1 MPRLYFLTFYFLI
14 LALSA
19 DTQGQEYFNIAIS
32 STDTSALFQ
41 QMEAMTPVIK
51 LHSDSAEKFYSEA
64 LMISKT
70 VSFKKGITLA
80 FLQLAKIQCYARN
93 YKISNILL
101 DSALTYLGNSE
112 DSVRLMQAYKA
123 KSYNYAYLNDYTKS
137 LEYSMKAI
145 RSAGPNT
152 HLLGSV
158 YLIIG
163 SNLIV
168 SHLDDS
174 RTIERAIPYLDSAIL
189 FCKKTSEHEC
199 VVHAYTTR
207 GRAYALLKQTMK
219 AKKSFDNAML
229 WAKSKGLCQSL
240 ITAMGFTA
248 DFLNKQGLFEEALE
262 IIKEVQRSQNECP
275 DHIRT
280 PYLLDGLAA
289 DAYLN
294 LQQYSKAEKM
304 LVSAREKHRQAKG
317 SNNDLAYII
326 HRLGEVYYATGKYKE
341 AYDLH
346 LESHQLLDSIKS
358 QQVQTSVN
366 QLEIQ
371 YRTAEKDKKL
381 ALQALSLA
389 KQQKA
394 LSERNTLIAVIIAGV
409 LLAGLLLLWRY
420 RHSKRKQQ
428 HKEEVSHLKG
438 IIEGEEKERY
448 RLAHELHDGI
458 NAQLA
463 AIQAHLTAGASSFP
477 ANDPNIATARSLVKE
492 TAASIR
498 HVAHNLAPHHLQAKG
513 LVQMIQDHL
522 RDVFTDSTTQTEVDA
537 YGDFNSLDPELS
549 LLLYR
554 ILQELAQNVK
564 KYAEASRLTLLLYRS
579 DGQIA
584 ITVEDN
590 GKGFDP
596 ATLASPEVSSG
607 IGLAGIRDRLKR
619 YNGTMEINSAPE
631 GTVVHIEV
639 PD

>member
-1 MPRLYFLTFYFLI
+1 M
-14 LALSA
+14 
-19 DTQGQEYFNIAIS
+19 
-32 STDTSALFQ
+32 
-41 QMEAMTPVIK
+41 
-51 LHSDSAEKFYSEA
+51 
-64 LMISKT
+64 
-70 VSFKKGITLA
+70 
-80 FLQLAKIQCYARN
+80 
-93 YKISNILL
+93 
-101 DSALTYLGNSE
+101 
-112 DSVRLMQAYKA
+112 
-123 KSYNYAYLNDYTKS
+123 
-137 LEYSMKAI
+137 
-145 RSAGPNT
+145 
-152 HLLGSV
+152 
-158 YLIIG
+158 
-163 SNLIV
+163 
-168 SHLDDS
+168 
-174 RTIERAIPYLDSAIL
+174 
-189 FCKKTSEHEC
+189 
-199 VVHAYTTR
+199 
-207 GRAYALLKQTMK
+207 
-219 AKKSFDNAML
+219 
-229 WAKSKGLCQSL
+229 
-240 ITAMGFTA
+240 
-248 DFLNKQGLFEEALE
+248 
-262 IIKEVQRSQNECP
+262 
-275 DHIRT
+275 
-280 PYLLDGLAA
+280 
-289 DAYLN
+289 
-294 LQQYSKAEKM
+294 
-304 LVSAREKHRQAKG
+304 
-317 SNNDLAYII
+317 
-326 HRLGEVYYATGKYKE
+326 
-341 AYDLH
+341 
-346 LESHQLLDSIKS
+346 
-358 QQVQTSVN
+358 N

-394 LSERNTLIAVIIAGV
+394 LSERNTLIAIIIAGV

-420 RHSKRKQQ
+420 RHSKRQQQ

-498 HVAHNLAPHHLQAKG
+498 QVAHNLAPHHLQAKG

-522 RDVFTDSTTQTEVDA
+522 RDVFTDSPTQTEVDA

-619 YNGTMEINSAPE
+619 YNGTIEINSAPGE